1 MGLTGREPRRDRNS
15 ARRTVMMSML
25 AMTLTAC
32 NPTINLYGVYAP
44 GWLVAG
50 AAGFVLSYLSV
61 GVLARFGSSRPL
73 ADSGLFFCSLG
84 TILAYFVWLGF
95 FSRY

>member
-1 MGLTGREPRRDRNS
+1 MCLTRREPGWGQNAPLRI
-15 ARRTVMMSML
+15 AVACML
-25 AMTLTAC
+25 SVTLTAC
-32 NPTINLYGVYAP
+32 NPTIDLYGVYAP

-50 AAGFVLSYLSV
+50 AAGFVLSYVSV
-61 GVLARFGSSRPL
+61 GVLARFGSSKPL

-84 TILAYFVWLGF
+84 AILAYLVWLGF

>member
-1 MGLTGREPRRDRNS
+1 MDLTRHRPGRERSLWLRIVLAS
-15 ARRTVMMSML
+15 VLSVM
-25 AMTLTAC
+25 LTAC

-44 GWLVAG
+44 GWLVAA

-84 TILAYFVWLGF
+84 MILAYLVWLGF
-95 FSRY
+95 FARY